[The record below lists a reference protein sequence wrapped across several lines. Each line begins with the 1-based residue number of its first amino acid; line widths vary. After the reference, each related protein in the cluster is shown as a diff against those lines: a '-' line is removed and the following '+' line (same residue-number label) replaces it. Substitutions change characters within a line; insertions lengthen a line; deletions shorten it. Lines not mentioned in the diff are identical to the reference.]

1 MEDGGDAPKDG
12 APATERVRVW
22 DPGVRLF
29 HWALAACVTAGWL
42 LGEFGPAIMTWH
54 FYLGYAVLALLGF
67 RLVWGFVGPPEARF
81 TRFLRGPGTVARYLR
96 TMGERRPSLWRGHNP
111 LGGWSVAAILLLLAA
126 QAGTGL
132 FADADDYLNVG
143 PLAGWIAPHARL
155 TAAAWHSLLSNAVL
169 GVVLVHLAAIAFYAV
184 WKRENLVRPMIDG
197 WKRVRKQG

>member
-1 MEDGGDAPKDG
+1 MADRPADDAQ
-12 APATERVRVW
+12 TERLRIW

-54 FYLGYAVLALLGF
+54 FYVGYAVLALIAC
-67 RLVWGFVGPPEARF
+67 RLIWGLIGPREARF
-81 TRFLRGPGTVARYLR
+81 SAFLRGPGAVASYAA
-96 TMGERRPSLWRGHNP
+96 TMGERRPSYWRGHNP
-111 LGGWSVAAILLLLAA
+111 LGGWAVAAMLLLLAV

-143 PLAGWIAPHARL
+143 PLAGWIEPRARL
-155 TAAAWHSLLSNAVL
+155 TAAAWHALLSKAVL
-169 GVVLVHLAAIAFYAV
+169 GIVVLHVAAIAFYAI

-197 WKRVRKQG
+197 WKRVRKG

>member
-1 MEDGGDAPKDG
+1 MADGGDAPHDG
-12 APATERVRVW
+12 EPATERVRVW

-29 HWALAACVTAGWL
+29 HWALALCVTAGWL
-42 LGEFGPAIMTWH
+42 LGEFGPAIMSWH
-54 FYLGYAVLALLGF
+54 FYVGYAVLALIGF

-81 TRFLRGPGTVARYLR
+81 ASFLRRPAAVADYLR
-96 TMGERRPSLWRGHNP
+96 TVGERRPSRWRGHNP

-143 PLAGWIAPHARL
+143 PLAGWIAPQARL
-155 TAAAWHSLLSNAVL
+155 TAAAWHAILSKAVL
-169 GVVLVHLAAIAFYAV
+169 GVVVLHLAAIAFYAL

-197 WKRVRKQG
+197 WKRVRRRG